1 MLSLK
6 KIALSAFAVAMLT
19 GMVGC
24 IKDDEFFDDNDGD
37 ESAPSIV
44 KIMGADQD
52 IVVYARDVTPAIDTF
67 ALIDL
72 RRDVHGPSKLNEP
85 LTVKLELHPT
95 LISDY
100 NAANGTNFIPLPASS
115 YTLLGDLNNITFAP
129 GESAKQIAIR
139 VDKSQL
145 NLSSQYALGFKITSV
160 SGGGIISTEMRN
172 VLYSIGIKN
181 AYDGRYRL
189 RFGFYHPSLS
199 PTYGTAVTDVELHTS
214 GPNSVK
220 IFWPAAGGYAHPI
233 LNGSALSYFAAQ
245 EPNFTIGTGNSVT
258 VQNSFP
264 GAVTFYTMAQ
274 GYNSRYEPGTR
285 TIYAKFGY
293 NYSAGAF
300 NPSTTREWTDTLI
313 YLGPR

>member
-1 MLSLK
+1 MLSFK

-44 KIMGADQD
+44 KIMGADQE
-52 IVVYARDVTPAIDTF
+52 IIVYARDVNPTIDTF

-72 RRDVHGPSKLNEP
+72 RRDVHGQSKLNEP
-85 LTVKLELHPT
+85 LSVKLELHPT

-100 NAANGTNFIPLPASS
+100 NAANGSNYIPLPASA
-115 YTLLGDLNNITFAP
+115 YTILGDLNNITFAP
-129 GESAKQIAIR
+129 GEFAKQIPIR
-139 VDKSQL
+139 IDKSQL
-145 NLSSQYALGFKITSV
+145 NLANQYALGFKI
-160 SGGGIISTEMRN
+160 SGVGAGGAISTDMRN

-189 RFGFYHPSLS
+189 RFAFYHPTAS
-199 PTYGTAVTDVELHTS
+199 PNYDGAVTDVELHTS

-220 IFWPAAGGYAHPI
+220 IYMPSFGGYYHPI
-233 LNGSALSYFAAQ
+233 LNGGALTAFASQ
-245 EPNFTIGTGNSVT
+245 EPNFTIGAGNSVT

-264 GAVTFYTMAQ
+264 GAVTFYSMAQ